1 MANTDIY
8 DLMKNAE
15 FKQII
20 TASIEKAASQI
31 SGENP
36 LLLTAI
42 WAQKRHALATRVIN
56 DAQGYAVIFAD
67 VCAAQAGLYSTITIN
82 PDGSLTSSGDID
94 SDIDFTVNSVWDD
107 VAGIS
112 YDEKQP

>member
-1 MANTDIY
+1 MANTDIWA
-8 DLMKNAE
+8 LSKNAE
-15 FKQII
+15 FRKIVS
-20 TASIEKAASQI
+20 ASIEKAASQI

-36 LLLTAI
+36 LLLTAV
-42 WAQKRHALATRVIN
+42 WAQKRHALATKVILN
-56 DAQGYAVIFAD
+56 VQGYAMIFAGI
-67 VCAAQAGLYSTITIN
+67 CSAQAGLYSTITIN

-94 SDIDFTVNSVWDD
+94 SDTDFTVNAVWDG